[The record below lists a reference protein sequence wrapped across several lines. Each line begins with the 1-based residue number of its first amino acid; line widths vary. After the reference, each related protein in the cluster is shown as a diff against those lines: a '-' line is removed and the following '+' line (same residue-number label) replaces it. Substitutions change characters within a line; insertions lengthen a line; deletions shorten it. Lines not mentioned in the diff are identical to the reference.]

1 MPTMTWSS
9 PPGTGR
15 LRPEWIDSL
24 LMVPQRGR
32 VEEVESWPVSNSIPR
47 YTATPKI
54 FHRKE

>member
-1 MPTMTWSS
+1 MTWSS